1 MESVNPQR
9 MIVIGFFLVLLGFV
23 LPLLMVLQV
32 VETTYFLSFVSW
44 GSTASGLFLGL
55 IGAAQ
60 YVRLRKK

>member
-1 MESVNPQR
+1 MESVNPKR
-9 MIVIGFFLVLLGFV
+9 LIVIGFFLVLLGFV
-23 LPLLMVLQV
+23 LPLLMVLRI

-60 YVRLRKK
+60 HVRLRKK